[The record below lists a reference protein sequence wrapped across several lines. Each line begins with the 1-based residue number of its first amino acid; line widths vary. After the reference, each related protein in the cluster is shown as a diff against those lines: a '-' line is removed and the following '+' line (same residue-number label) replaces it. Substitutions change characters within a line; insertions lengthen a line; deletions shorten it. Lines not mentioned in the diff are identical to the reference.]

1 MYDLT
6 LWRVPATIV
15 VVGKAMGTTYSECEF
30 VALGTQHAMRMRRI
44 VICSLSHPTVVAHIV
59 S

>member
-1 MYDLT
+1 LRRD
-6 LWRVPATIV
+6 PATIV
-15 VVGKAMGTTYSECEF
+15 AVEKQELLHIPKDLF

-44 VICSLSHPTVVAHIV
+44 VPGYILFFHII